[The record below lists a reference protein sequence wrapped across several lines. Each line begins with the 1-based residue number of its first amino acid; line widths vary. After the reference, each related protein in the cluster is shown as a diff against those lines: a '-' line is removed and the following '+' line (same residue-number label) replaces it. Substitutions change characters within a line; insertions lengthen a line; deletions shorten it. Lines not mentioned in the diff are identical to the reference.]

1 MANDGPIAQRISVT
15 CRVTRR
21 PRWSVVG
28 RLLDAPDKKI
38 ACSVLFLSRVL
49 ATRQPPA
56 NDSDASGMSQD
67 LRHAPTRA
75 KAFEAARDLAIEAL
89 AREAERQWMHG
100 ETVSIRVEADPAG

>member
-1 MANDGPIAQRISVT
+1 
-15 CRVTRR
+15 
-21 PRWSVVG
+21 
-28 RLLDAPDKKI
+28 
-38 ACSVLFLSRVL
+38 
-49 ATRQPPA
+49 
-56 NDSDASGMSQD
+56 MSQN

>member
-1 MANDGPIAQRISVT
+1 MGA
-15 CRVTRR
+15 
-21 PRWSVVG
+21 PRHVG
-28 RLLDAPDKKI
+28 WATDDESRQ
-38 ACSVLFLSRVL
+38 SVLFLSPVL